1 MKKIGQDY
9 LSKAYKKTK
18 EYFFL
23 GSKAALKKTGK
34 FIVPA
39 SIGAFKGTTKMVADG
54 KALYKADEEI
64 NELTARLKA
73 ANNSFQSEYKGVK
86 DKFPY
91 IDAAVISGLT
101 LFEMQMNGVPEKVL
115 RAYEGAFGTETTF
128 LEHWGSFDTQEGLQ
142 GFVNNIKGKLFEV
155 EYVDYLNAT
164 LEPGL
169 VASMAEQA
177 NQPGWDISITD
188 TNGNVVEQ
196 LQNKATTSASY
207 VKDALIE
214 NPHIDVVTLK
224 DLEGDLLLAEYG
236 DKVTASEFTDAYLTT
251 EVLESA
257 EGGINLVPPLLGLGF
272 VVFSTYRRDDLT
284 TFQKDMS
291 IGERGSNLLIN
302 SGIIGLTGLAGIGIV
317 FAKEYLL
324 KKGGEKRALIKELRK
339 AVAAQENSFFAWKEK
354 MGELTSKTKEEL
366 KLSRRDFI
374 KGLFAVG
381 AHLTL
386 KGAK

>member
-1 MKKIGQDY
+1 M
-9 LSKAYKKTK
+9 
-18 EYFFL
+18 
-23 GSKAALKKTGK
+23 
-34 FIVPA
+34 
-39 SIGAFKGTTKMVADG
+39 
-54 KALYKADEEI
+54 
-64 NELTARLKA
+64 
-73 ANNSFQSEYKGVK
+73 
-86 DKFPY
+86 
-91 IDAAVISGLT
+91 
-101 LFEMQMNGVPEKVL
+101 
-115 RAYEGAFGTETTF
+115 
-128 LEHWGSFDTQEGLQ
+128 
-142 GFVNNIKGKLFEV
+142 
-155 EYVDYLNAT
+155 
-164 LEPGL
+164 
-169 VASMAEQA
+169 
-177 NQPGWDISITD
+177 
-188 TNGNVVEQ
+188 
-196 LQNKATTSASY
+196 
-207 VKDALIE
+207 
-214 NPHIDVVTLK
+214 VTLK

-339 AVAAQENSFFAWKEK
+339 AVDAQENSFFAWKEK
-354 MGELTSKTKEEL
+354 MGELTDKTKEEL

-381 AHLTL
+381 AHLSL
-386 KGAK
+386 KAAK